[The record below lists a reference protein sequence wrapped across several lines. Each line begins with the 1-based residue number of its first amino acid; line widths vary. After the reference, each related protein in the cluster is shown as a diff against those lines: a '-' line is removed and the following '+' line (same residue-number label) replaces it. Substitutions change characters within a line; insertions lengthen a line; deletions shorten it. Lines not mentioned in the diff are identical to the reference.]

1 MIRFLL
7 ILFIS
12 TNCIVSTNAQKVHR
26 AAKALN
32 ELKFD
37 KSISLFEEVLK
48 KDSNNIVAS
57 IGFAKAHLQECD
69 FTKKKVSLEILE
81 TCYNLLINASS
92 NIQYSSDEYKELL
105 KKDLNINTAFTNPLK
120 EWLDTNTNLIWKDY
134 MQYETSIAKFEN
146 FQTNFYSQ
154 NSILP
159 FSKVFLKL
167 DKIYFDSI
175 ENRNTLA
182 AYKFYLNKFDVTSQ
196 MNRGKFIDN
205 AKAKIIELEYKEAI
219 NTRGIDKLKE
229 FVLNNTNIT
238 YEGIALSTSNYYL
251 PLANQELNKREFNIA
266 LSEPGIKLLNEFI
279 KKSPRP
285 EQYQIAKDTI
295 ENREYNNAKNYNLL
309 NDYVQFRL
317 KYRNSKYLFEV
328 EDSIATLKFRD
339 IVNSNEKKN
348 FINFLDFVGGF
359 HKNNLTLNLIDSA
372 KLLIYNIDFY
382 EANNTIDLNKLLTIY
397 RKYKN
402 TNYINVDMIKNKLF
416 TTWQENILKNA
427 TNPISNGL
435 INFIKEFKDE
445 PVGAF
450 TSVIEATKSGLL
462 KYIESQKT
470 TLVKEVLSL
479 PTKDHSN
486 YIYLNKLSNVQLNSL
501 SELIGKKLFFTNLV
515 INTSILDNIKSLG
528 AGDNPTTMD
537 LFNIFYLNFNVTNS
551 YIQAI
556 TEYPDPVFLLGYQT
570 KSGFEKKIIS
580 WDKTNLKYKE
590 SETNNINNEPLK
602 SILAQKGF
610 SDFTSY
616 FNAQQ
621 QISNYVII
629 GGERIPKL
637 LLDKQISEDLIN

>member
-175 ENRNTLA
+175 EKRNTLA

-219 NTRGIDKLKE
+219 NTQGIDKLKE

-382 EANNTIDLNKLLTIY
+382 EANNTIDLNKLLNIY

-470 TLVKEVLSL
+470 TLVKEVLIS

-486 YIYLNKLSNVQLNSL
+486 YIYLNKLSNIQLNNL

-637 LLDKQISEDLIN
+637 LLDKQISEDFIN